1 MKNKKNKKKINDAN
15 IKILKLLFSF
25 IILLIILI
33 PVKNLKDNYN
43 KMEKTLF
50 IINQNMLK
58 FINLSRFCF
67 LSNEYFFIILYIF
80 NKF

>member
-58 FINLSRFCF
+58 FINLSRF
-67 LSNEYFFIILYIF
+67 
-80 NKF
+80 

>member
-1 MKNKKNKKKINDAN
+1 
-15 IKILKLLFSF
+15 
-25 IILLIILI
+25 
-33 PVKNLKDNYN
+33 
-43 KMEKTLF
+43 MEKTLF

-80 NKF
+80 NKFYLIVECVLKNILEKLLLNTPLSKFV